1 MSCILGCVTRCRSA
15 SVQRRYN
22 QFAVAASTHDSVRKI
37 QRDKEKSFNQEVNN
51 VEKIIECRRNVK
63 DEAEKLF
70 KVKEVE
76 WNSRLETIERQKR
89 QQQQQQQQ
97 HQQQQQ
103 PQTTPQSTRPSANV
117 KADSKR
123 ESRPRTKARVSIESA
138 VESTRGGG
146 GRGGGGGGRGASP
159 TLPPVDDDMKPTADH
174 HASSLSISERSSRNS
189 GNTLANWS
197 AA

>member
-97 HQQQQQ
+97 HQQQ
-103 PQTTPQSTRPSANV
+103 TTPQSTRPSANV

>member
-37 QRDKEKSFNQEVNN
+37 QRDKEKSFSQEVNN

-70 KVKEVE
+70 KAKEVE

-97 HQQQQQ
+97 QKQ

-123 ESRPRTKARVSIESA
+123 ESRPRTKAWASIDSA
-138 VESTRGGG
+138 VESVLGGGGG
-146 GRGGGGGGRGASP
+146 GRGGGRDSSP
-159 TLPPVDDDMKPTADH
+159 TLPPIDDDMKPTGDY
-174 HASSLSISERSSRNS
+174 HASSLSISERSSRSS

-197 AA
+197 AAR